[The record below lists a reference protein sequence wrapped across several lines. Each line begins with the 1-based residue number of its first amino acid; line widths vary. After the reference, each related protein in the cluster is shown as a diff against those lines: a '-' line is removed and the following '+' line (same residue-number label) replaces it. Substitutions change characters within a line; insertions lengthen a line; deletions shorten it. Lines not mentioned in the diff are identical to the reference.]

1 MDLHLR
7 PNQLTLLISAHF
19 REIIRQPAVI
29 FWGIIFPILIALG
42 LGIAF
47 TRQTDIVRHV
57 AIIDDPAT
65 PVENGENTSRESVS
79 LIDAMLDKH
88 GEKIAGTDSAPP
100 RYRITIAD
108 DTLGKT
114 TFIFEKSDRRQA
126 IVRLKRGNLVVI
138 MDEQNGTIQYHFDPA
153 NTDAQFTY
161 LKLSRLF
168 NRTRT
173 EAPEYRQTV
182 RPLTLPGTRYIDF
195 LIPGLMAMSIMMS
208 CMWGLS
214 YGMIDKRA
222 KKLLRRMVA
231 TPMKKSYFLIS
242 LMTVRIAMNL
252 IECTLLFIV
261 AWIVFDIT
269 IQGSITGLFAIF
281 LTANIAFC
289 GIAIFVSCRTANTE
303 IGNGLVNAVVMP
315 MMVLS
320 GVFFSYHNFP
330 DWTIGFI
337 RKLPLTMLTDG
348 LRSIF
353 IEGAGFTEVLMPAAV
368 LLAIGGFFFSVGLRF
383 FKWH

>member
-57 AIIDDPAT
+57 AIVDDPAT
-65 PVENGENTSRESVS
+65 PAENGENTSRESVS

-88 GEKIAGTDSAPP
+88 GEKIASTDSATP

-108 DTLGKT
+108 NTLGKT

-126 IVRLKRGNLVVI
+126 IVRLKRGNLAVI

-168 NRTRT
+168 NRTRDRGSGIPSNRP
-173 EAPEYRQTV
+173 AP
-182 RPLTLPGTRYIDF
+182 
-195 LIPGLMAMSIMMS
+195 
-208 CMWGLS
+208 
-214 YGMIDKRA
+214 
-222 KKLLRRMVA
+222 
-231 TPMKKSYFLIS
+231 
-242 LMTVRIAMNL
+242 
-252 IECTLLFIV
+252 
-261 AWIVFDIT
+261 
-269 IQGSITGLFAIF
+269 
-281 LTANIAFC
+281 
-289 GIAIFVSCRTANTE
+289 
-303 IGNGLVNAVVMP
+303 
-315 MMVLS
+315 
-320 GVFFSYHNFP
+320 H
-330 DWTIGFI
+330 
-337 RKLPLTMLTDG
+337 
-348 LRSIF
+348 
-353 IEGAGFTEVLMPAAV
+353 PARHPV
-368 LLAIGGFFFSVGLRF
+368 
-383 FKWH
+383 H

>member
-1 MDLHLR
+1 MTPYIR
-7 PNQLTLLISAHF
+7 SNQLALLVSAHF
-19 REIIRQPAVI
+19 KEIIRQPAVI
-29 FWGIIFPILIALG
+29 FWGIIFPILMALG

-47 TRQTDIVRHV
+47 TRQSDIVRHV
-57 AIIDDPAT
+57 AVID
-65 PVENGENTSRESVS
+65 ENPTTLENAEETSLENPS
-79 LIDAMLDKH
+79 LIDAMLEKY
-88 GEKIAGTDSAPP
+88 GEKIPVSDNTRPKFKITRTDE
-100 RYRITIAD
+100 
-108 DTLGKT
+108 TLGNA
-114 TFIFEKSDRRQA
+114 TFIFEKSDRHHA
-126 IVRLKRGNLVVI
+126 MVRLKRGNLSVI

-153 NTDAQFTY
+153 NTDAHFTY
-161 LKLSRLF
+161 LKLSKLF
-168 NRTRT
+168 GKNRAETL
-173 EAPEYRQTV
+173 ESHQIV

-195 LIPGLMAMSIMMS
+195 LVPGLMAMSIMMS

-242 LMTVRIAMNL
+242 LMTVRITMNL

-261 AWIVFDIT
+261 AWMVFDIT
-269 IQGSITGLFAIF
+269 VQGSIPGLFAIF
-281 LTANIAFC
+281 LTANVAFC

-303 IGNGLVNAVVMP
+303 IGNGLINAVVMP

-330 DWTIGFI
+330 DWSIPFI
-337 RKLPLTMLTDG
+337 QKLPLTMLTDG

-353 IEGAGFTEVLMPAAV
+353 IEGAGLTEVMMPAAV
-368 LLAIGGFFFSVGLRF
+368 LFSMGVFFFSVGLRF